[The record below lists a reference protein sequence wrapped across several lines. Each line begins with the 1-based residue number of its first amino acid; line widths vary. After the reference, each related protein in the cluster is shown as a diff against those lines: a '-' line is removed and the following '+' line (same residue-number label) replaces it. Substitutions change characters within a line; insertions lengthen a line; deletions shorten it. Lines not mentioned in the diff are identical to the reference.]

1 MESEVRR
8 VTSTASNAVGDRLVA
23 TGQVKSMS
31 NVRLRPLL
39 WDLDV
44 SGLG

>member
-8 VTSTASNAVGDRLVA
+8 VTSTASNVVGDGLVA
-23 TGQVKSMS
+23 RGHVKSMS
-31 NVRLRPLL
+31 NARLRPLL

-44 SGLG
+44 LGLG